1 MKAIIKEDVQTSLER
16 YADRPV
22 YIHLETTTGSYSAHL
37 NEKNMT
43 VVAYIRNAKV
53 TYHQAKIKGNGPYRV
68 GLKTEEGWIYA
79 EGLTEYT
86 VDDENR
92 LLMAGH
98 LPGGKL
104 AISLQIS
111 EKPFTV

>member
-1 MKAIIKEDVQTSLER
+1 MKEIIKEDVQSSLEQ

-53 TYHQAKIKGNGPYRV
+53 TYHEAKIKGSGPFRV
-68 GLKTEEGWIYA
+68 GLKTGEGWIYA

-86 VDDENR
+86 IDDENR

>member
-1 MKAIIKEDVQTSLER
+1 MKAIIKEDVQASLER

-53 TYHQAKIKGNGPYRV
+53 TYHQAKIKGSGPYRV
-68 GLKTEEGWIYA
+68 GIKTEEGWIYA

-86 VDDENR
+86 VDEENR

>member
-1 MKAIIKEDVQTSLER
+1 
-16 YADRPV
+16 
-22 YIHLETTTGSYSAHL
+22 
-37 NEKNMT
+37 
-43 VVAYIRNAKV
+43 
-53 TYHQAKIKGNGPYRV
+53 YRV

-86 VDDENR
+86 VDEENR

>member
-53 TYHQAKIKGNGPYRV
+53 TYHQAKIKGNGCVPRRF
-68 GLKTEEGWIYA
+68 
-79 EGLTEYT
+79 
-86 VDDENR
+86 ENR
-92 LLMAGH
+92 RGLDLRRR
-98 LPGGKL
+98 
-104 AISLQIS
+104 
-111 EKPFTV
+111 FD

>member
-16 YADRPV
+16 YTDRPV

-53 TYHQAKIKGNGPYRV
+53 TYHQAKIKGNGVPRRFEN
-68 GLKTEEGWIYA
+68 GRRLDLRRRSDRIYS
-79 EGLTEYT
+79 
-86 VDDENR
+86 R
-92 LLMAGH
+92 
-98 LPGGKL
+98 
-104 AISLQIS
+104 
-111 EKPFTV
+111 